1 MLDRIIERLTR
12 NDRRFTVYGREEET
26 DIEAQFAAHSVT
38 VDYHRLPPDG
48 PDPFVVVEED
58 GEFAGA
64 IPVTELEW
72 LLTPPVVRPASPA
85 AVSPGYRVLFEV
97 LDETVFTALNRRQLD
112 AVSKEI
118 EDRARR
124 VGGGQLRASFQQLS
138 TFADQV
144 EWYWTLGEAGLD
156 IHVYGAPDWEPPAIP
171 GVTYHG
177 YGDTSTERY
186 WVLTFDGGPTPTQAC
201 GLAARAAEDSFDGF
215 WTDDAELVAEIE
227 NALQAAAGVD

>member
-1 MLDRIIERLTR
+1 MLDRILERLTR
-12 NDRRFTVYGREEET
+12 SDRQFTVYGRDGGT
-26 DIEAQFAAHSVT
+26 DIEEQFAAHSVT
-38 VDYHRLPPDG
+38 VDCRQLPPDG
-48 PDPFVVVEED
+48 PDPFVVVEEA
-58 GEFAGA
+58 GEFVGVL
-64 IPVTELEW
+64 PVTELEW
-72 LLTPPVVRPASPA
+72 LLTPPVVRPTSPA

-124 VGGGQLRASFQQLS
+124 VGSGRLRASFQQLS

-177 YGDTSTERY
+177 YGDGSVERY
-186 WVLTFDGGPTPTQAC
+186 WVLTFDGGSDPSQAC
-201 GLAARAAEDSFDGF
+201 GLAARADADSFDGF
-215 WTDDAELVAEIE
+215 WTDDAELVEEIE
-227 NALQAAAGVD
+227 HALRAEAGVD